1 MSMID
6 GFQYLSNVR
15 KVQVENKRKLR
26 SENKFSQ
33 KKKIEES
40 HIKSTITVDNEL
52 HGGLLQIMND
62 HSKDIKK
69 KYQQNSFHQLFWN
82 QQMTNLSKYP
92 TQ

>member
-1 MSMID
+1 MID

-15 KVQVENKRKLR
+15 KVQVKNKRKNSDQKISCL
-26 SENKFSQ
+26 